1 MHGWNVL
8 HCALQKRRFFSDSPE
23 LYCHVIDSYEKSE
36 GNFMKYET
44 ISDMICRNMIIG
56 FERKRN
62 PVDMTK
68 LAPPCEYEYATC
80 CEIK

>member
-1 MHGWNVL
+1 MDGIRCIVR
-8 HCALQKRRFFSDSPE
+8 CRSADFSVIRRN
-23 LYCHVIDSYEKSE
+23 CIVIDSYEKSE

-56 FERKRN
+56 FERKLN